1 VLSNFITQVFA
12 AKKSPLSG
20 VGYAGSFNIESGWA
34 EIASGH
40 FGSCDACS
48 SQVALTRVCKSC
60 GRATGN
66 NVGFLAGRG
75 DGVYSGLSLM
85 VGDRVIGA
93 AFLFDEDN
101 AFAGSAAG
109 EIARLIPEQSLAG
122 NKFEELFVKACEPYM
137 GSKGH
142 LVGSIDAVSME
153 YSDPGIAV
161 GDLSQGGQ
169 GGFTN
174 TDVPFTN
181 GSFNV
186 ILYAEPITESPS
198 VALSISLGSD
208 EASFTMGYEAA
219 LRPRVAVVILPEFMH
234 LVGPLEEGFDFEAQA
249 RVWHGTLVMANLA
262 GGNAAVSSYYNGMFW
277 AIVAATQIP
286 GPDTFW
292 YLYATRAFG
301 HFAQG
306 ALLGDADCLSEMVFQ
321 IDQSPNNDILDVGV
335 FKDAFAPR
343 GLFEYDDLLN
353 EITALWAREQDES
366 STAGLSDSATPI
378 PKFCSNCGTPT
389 SDGSF
394 CSNCGQKLG
403 NA

>member
-1 VLSNFITQVFA
+1 MLSDFITQVFA
-12 AKKSPLSG
+12 GKKSPLSG

-34 EIASGH
+34 EIASEH
-40 FGSCDACS
+40 FGSCEVCS
-48 SQVALTRVCKSC
+48 PQKALTRVCKSC
-60 GRATGN
+60 GRAVGN

-85 VGDRVIGA
+85 VDNRVIGA
-93 AFLFDEDN
+93 VFLFDEDN

-109 EIARLIPEQSLAG
+109 EIARLIPEESLAG
-122 NKFEELFVKACEPYM
+122 NRFEELFVKACEPYM
-137 GSKGH
+137 GSQGH

-153 YSDPGIAV
+153 ISDPGIAV
-161 GDLSQGGQ
+161 GDLSQSGH

-198 VALSISLGSD
+198 VALAISLGSD
-208 EASFTMGYEAA
+208 EASFTMGYEDA
-219 LRPRVAVVILPEFMH
+219 LRPRAAVVILPEFMH
-234 LVGPLEEGFDFEAQA
+234 LAGPLEEGFDRQAQA
-249 RVWHGTLVMANLA
+249 TVWHETLVAGNLA

-301 HFAQG
+301 HFARG
-306 ALLGDADCLSEMVFQ
+306 ALLGDADCLGEMVFQ

-343 GLFEYDDLLN
+343 GLFAYDDLLT
-353 EITALWAREQDES
+353 EITTLWES
-366 STAGLSDSATPI
+366 ERNESPTPAVSGSATP
-378 PKFCSNCGTPT
+378 PANFCSNCGTP
-389 SDGSF
+389 SSGGSF
-394 CSNCGQKLG
+394 CPNCGQKLG
-403 NA
+403 TV